1 MEENRSQS
9 ASEGRRFCMLCLW
22 VNGLASLSKNSRRVA
37 IGGVLLAPAVWWA
50 DAAMDYFY
58 FSAGESFLE
67 SLLRPSPRE
76 LWVRLMAGLMFIFFG
91 TYAAFLLDRAERTE
105 LELRRSNE
113 KLEELRVELER
124 LVVVDPLTGVFNRR
138 KFHESLGMAIGAAM
152 RHQHLF
158 SLLMLDIDNFKSI
171 NDRFGHQVGDDVLRK
186 ICDLVGSSIRSADQ
200 MFRVGGEEF
209 CLVAT
214 AMDAEQARTL
224 AEKVREVVESHQ
236 FPVVGKVT
244 ISIGIAYFKDGDN
257 QQNIFAR
264 ADSALYQAKSQGR
277 NCVVYAA

>member
-1 MEENRSQS
+1 MGKTQS
-9 ASEGRRFCMLCLW
+9 KDASKGRRFCILCLW
-22 VNGLASLSKNSRRVA
+22 VEGLASLGKSSRRVA
-37 IGGVLLAPAVWWA
+37 LGGVLLAPVVWWA
-50 DAAMDYFY
+50 DTAVDHFI
-58 FSAGESFLE
+58 FGAGETFLE
-67 SLLRPSPRE
+67 TLLYPSPME
-76 LWVRLMAGLMFIFFG
+76 MWVRGMAGLMFIFFG

-138 KFHESLGMAIGAAM
+138 KFHESLGMAIAAAM

-171 NDRFGHQVGDDVLRK
+171 NDRFGHQVGDDVLRT

-224 AEKVREVVESHQ
+224 AEKVRGVVESHQ

-264 ADSALYQAKSQGR
+264 ADGALYQAKSQGR